1 MAATFS
7 PAFSRSSAS
16 LLPLSPRLCSPIK
29 TDFVKSQVR
38 LFSPLIPAT
47 KLPATS
53 TRISQGRHFSPL
65 IPALKLTVT
74 STRRTSTTFCFKNNS
89 IPDEPVE
96 KDNGSAWQVLKR
108 WDVPWNGETI
118 SLTSLACVLSCALT
132 VLIEA
137 AAVIYSGITTD
148 KLSLDQLAGICF
160 LFQGIP
166 TVVILAVQL
175 SLTKSLS
182 SIPEGIYQYDLRE
195 PFDLRK
201 GWLLWAGI
209 GYVGARA
216 AVYLTNSA
224 MSFINYRP
232 KREID
237 CIMILVPMIG
247 HSTFSTACVLGMLGV
262 LAPILEETVFRGFLM
277 VSLTKWFPTPVSVF
291 LSAAVFALV
300 HFDVG
305 GLPQLFA
312 NGGYVKICITV
323 LGLCYAQTR
332 NLLTPI
338 TIHALW
344 NTRISLLLGYLL
356 HKGYNVRGIL
366 QS

>member
-1 MAATFS
+1 MAATYS

-16 LLPLSPRLCSPIK
+16 LLSLSPRLCSPIK

-47 KLPATS
+47 KLRATTTS
-53 TRISQGRHFSPL
+53 TRISHGRHFSPL
-65 IPALKLTVT
+65 IPALKLPVT
-74 STRRTSTTFCFKNNS
+74 STRRNSTTFCLTNNS
-89 IPDEPVE
+89 SPDEPVE
-96 KDNGSAWQVLKR
+96 KDNGSTWQVLKR
-108 WDVPWNGETI
+108 WDVPWNGQTI
-118 SLTSLACVLSCALT
+118 SLTSLACVVSCALT

-148 KLSLDQLAGICF
+148 KLSLDQLAGFCF
-160 LFQGIP
+160 LSQGIP

-182 SIPEGIYQYDLRE
+182 PIPEDIYKYDLRE
-195 PFDLRK
+195 PFDLKK

-216 AVYLTNSA
+216 AIYLTNSV

-237 CIMILVPMIG
+237 YIMILLPMIG
-247 HSTFSTACVLGMLGV
+247 HSTFSTACLLGMVGV

-277 VSLTKWFPTPVSVF
+277 VSLTKWFPIPVSVL
-291 LSAAVFALV
+291 LSAAVFALA

-312 NGGYVKICITV
+312 HGIV
-323 LGLCYAQTR
+323 LGFCYAQTR
-332 NLLTPI
+332 NLVTPI
-338 TIHALW
+338 TIQALW
-344 NTRISLLLGYLL
+344 NTRICLLLSYLL
-356 HKGYNVRGIL
+356 HKGYDVRGML